1 MLHSENFATVA
12 AHRIRRHHRT
22 EQLGTHRYIENH
34 LHEKLKRLCG
44 RLRATLGME
53 HRFDHTGF
61 ETHTGI
67 DDAFVAFEPIRS
79 KTKEW
84 IFSVW
89 FQTLL

>member
-1 MLHSENFATVA
+1 
-12 AHRIRRHHRT
+12 
-22 EQLGTHRYIENH
+22 
-34 LHEKLKRLCG
+34 
-44 RLRATLGME
+44 ME